1 MRQPTKQKPFC
12 LIWDKPLRNF
22 LLLSSIVLS
31 SCGGNGGAN
40 NSSPPSP
47 GAPATTAVYDVQGSG
62 TASPLAGQ
70 TVTVEGVVT
79 GDFQDS
85 DDDQS
90 RNLGGFYIQSAP
102 DADLTT
108 SDGVF
113 VFDGDNPTVDV
124 SIGDLVRVDG
134 TVQEYFG
141 ETQISASRVAIAG
154 IGAIQPVDVLLP
166 ATSTIVNSDGF
177 LIADL
182 ERFEGM
188 LVRFSQTLSV
198 SQTRGLEPFGEVWLG
213 EGGRQFNFTEH
224 NAPDIAANN
233 SHIEAISARRFILDD
248 GLRASNV
255 KTIRYLNAGAVDD
268 YSVRLGDE
276 ITGVTGLLRYS
287 IGSASGGTESY
298 RLMPTMDPLFES
310 VNPRPT
316 VPLVNGETRISSFNL
331 NNFFSTID
339 DGRKICGPAAD
350 ANCRGADSTAELQ
363 RQLSRITTALRMID
377 ADIVGLVEIENNT
390 SASLQALV
398 DSLNAAM
405 GAGTYAYINT
415 GTIGSDAIK
424 VGLLYKPSTVTP
436 RGLFAVLDSSVD
448 PRFIDH
454 RSRPVLAQ
462 TFEQNSDGAVL
473 TVAVNHLK
481 SKGSSCASD
490 GDPDLG
496 DGQSNCSATRTAAVT
511 AMIDWLATDPTS
523 SRDADFL
530 VIGDPNA
537 HTHDDAITTFRNA
550 GYVDLAQVH
559 LGMESYS
566 FEFDAQSGALDHA
579 LASDSLAP
587 QIRGV
592 IEWHINADEPR
603 VLNYDLESDRDPSL
617 FDGSLPYR
625 ASDHDP
631 LIIGLDLTN

>member
-1 MRQPTKQKPFC
+1 MR
-12 LIWDKPLRNF
+12 I
-22 LLLSSIVLS
+22 LLLLISIVLS
-31 SCGGNGGAN
+31 ACGGNSAS
-40 NSSPPSP
+40 NSSSHPPAVP
-47 GAPATTAVYDVQGSG
+47 GTTAVYDVQGNG

-79 GDFQDS
+79 GDFQDN

-90 RNLGGFYIQSAP
+90 RNLSGFYIQNASDGNPA
-102 DADLTT
+102 T

-113 VFDGDNPTVDV
+113 VFDGNNPVVD
-124 SIGDLVRVDG
+124 INNGDRVRVDG

-141 ETQISASRVAIAG
+141 ETQIVADSVAI
-154 IGAIQPVDVLLP
+154 IGAGALQPTDILLP
-166 ATSTIVNSDGF
+166 APSVIANSANF

-188 LVRFSQTLSV
+188 LVRFTQTLTV
-198 SQTRGLEPFGEVWLG
+198 SQTRGLERFGEAWLS
-213 EGGRQFNFTEH
+213 EGGRQFNYTEH
-224 NAPDIAANN
+224 NAPDVAAYNA
-233 SHIEAISARRFILDD
+233 HIEAISARRFILDD

-287 IGSASGGTESY
+287 RGSGSRGTEAY
-298 RLMPTMDPLFES
+298 RLMPTIEPLFDA
-310 VNPRPT
+310 VNLRPLAPN
-316 VPLVNGETRISSFNL
+316 VSGELRITSFNL

-339 DGRKICGPAAD
+339 DGSRICGPAND
-350 ANCRGADSTAELQ
+350 STCRGADSAEELQ

-377 ADIVGLVEIENNT
+377 ADIVGLVELENNAR
-390 SASLQALV
+390 ASLQVLV

-405 GAGTYAYINT
+405 GARTYAYVDT

-424 VGLLYKPSTVTP
+424 VGLLYKPSMVESL
-436 RGLFAVLDSSVD
+436 GLFAILDSGVD
-448 PRFIDH
+448 PRFIDK

-462 TFEQNSDGAVL
+462 TFEQISDGAVL

-496 DGQSNCSATRTAAVT
+496 DGQSNCSATRTAAAT
-511 AMIDWLATDPTS
+511 AMIDWLTTDPTS
-523 SRDADFL
+523 SGDTDFL

-537 HTHDDAITTFRNA
+537 HTFDDAISTFRNA

-579 LASDSLAP
+579 LASDNLAP
-587 QIRGV
+587 QIKDV
-592 IEWHINADEPR
+592 VEWHINADEPR

-617 FDGSLPYR
+617 FDDALPYR

-631 LIIGLDLTN
+631 LIIGLDLTP

>member
-1 MRQPTKQKPFC
+1 
-12 LIWDKPLRNF
+12 LIWDKQLRIL
-22 LLLSSIVLS
+22 LLLSSIALLA
-31 SCGGNGGAN
+31 CGGNGGAN
-40 NSSPPSP
+40 NSPPP
-47 GAPATTAVYDVQGSG
+47 PDTPATTAIYDVQGSG
-62 TASPLAGQ
+62 AASPLAGQ
-70 TVTVEGVVT
+70 SVTVEAVVT
-79 GDFQDS
+79 GDFQDN

-90 RNLGGFYIQSAP
+90 RNLGGFYIQNAP
-102 DADLTT
+102 DADPAT

-113 VFDGDNPTVDV
+113 VFDGDNPAVDV

-141 ETQISASRVAIAG
+141 ETQISVSHVAIVGA
-154 IGAIQPVDVLLP
+154 GAIQPADVLLP
-166 ATSTIVNSDGF
+166 AASTITNSDGV

-188 LVRFSQTLSV
+188 LVRFAQTLTV

-213 EGGRQFNFTEH
+213 ERGRQFNFTEH
-224 NAPDIAANN
+224 NAPDVAAYRA
-233 SHIEAISARRFILDD
+233 HIEAISARRIILDD

-255 KTIRYLNAGAVDD
+255 TTIRYLNAGADDD
-268 YSVRLGDE
+268 YSIRLGDQ
-276 ITGVTGLLRYS
+276 IRGVTGILRYS
-287 IGSASGGTESY
+287 RGSGSMGTESY
-298 RLMPTMDPLFES
+298 RLMPTIEPLFDA
-310 VNPRPT
+310 VNPRPLAPN
-316 VPLVNGETRISSFNL
+316 VSGELKISSFNL

-339 DGRKICGPAAD
+339 DGSKKCGPASD
-350 ANCRGADSTAELQ
+350 STCRGADSVEELQ
-363 RQLSRITTALRMID
+363 RQLARITTALKMIN
-377 ADIVGLVEIENNT
+377 ADVVGLVEMENNT
-390 SASLQALV
+390 SASLQTLV

-405 GAGTYAYINT
+405 GAGTYMYIDT
-415 GTIGSDAIK
+415 GTIGNDAIK
-424 VGLLYKPSTVTP
+424 VGLLYKPSTVQP
-436 RGLFAVLDSSVD
+436 LGLFAILDSSVD

-462 TFEQNSDGAVL
+462 TFEQTSDSAVL

-490 GDPDLG
+490 GDPNLG
-496 DGQSNCSATRTAAVT
+496 DGQSNCSATRTAAVA

-523 SRDADFL
+523 SGDADFL

-537 HTHDDAITTFRNA
+537 HTLDDAISTFRNA
-550 GYVDLAQVH
+550 GYVDLAQAH

-579 LASDSLAP
+579 LASGNLAP
-587 QIRGV
+587 QVKGV
-592 IEWHINADEPR
+592 LEWHINADEPR

-617 FDGSLPYR
+617 FGGSLPYR

-631 LIIGLDLTN
+631 LIIGLDLIN